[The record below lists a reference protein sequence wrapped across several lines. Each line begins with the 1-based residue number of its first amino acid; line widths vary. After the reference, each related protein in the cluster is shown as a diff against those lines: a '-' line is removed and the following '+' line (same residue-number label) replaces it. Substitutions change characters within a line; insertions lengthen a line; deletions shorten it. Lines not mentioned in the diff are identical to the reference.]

1 MQLRNSDRP
10 PMMYS
15 HSLAQR
21 ASAAH
26 ANRSPRVPD
35 PRQHRLSLPLV
46 VDERDVL
53 RVRRAVIQS
62 AGGKVEIVRCVPIRR
77 STKVRLTIELQPGAL
92 DETIRSILQSIE
104 AGELGRIGLAL

>member
-1 MQLRNSDRP
+1 MIHF
-10 PMMYS
+10 
-15 HSLAQR
+15 HSLARR

-26 ANRSPRVPD
+26 APQRAFD

-62 AGGKVEIVRCVPIRR
+62 AGGKVEIVRCAPIRN
-77 STKVRLTIELQPGAL
+77 STKVRLTIELHAGAL
-92 DETIRSILQSIE
+92 DETIRCIMQSIE